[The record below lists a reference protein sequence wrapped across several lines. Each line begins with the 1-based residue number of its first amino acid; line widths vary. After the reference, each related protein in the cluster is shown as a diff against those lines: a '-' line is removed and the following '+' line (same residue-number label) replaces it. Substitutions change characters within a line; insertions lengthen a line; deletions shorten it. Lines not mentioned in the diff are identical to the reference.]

1 MEMHTA
7 GSLQRVHGIALAPA
21 PSGAGSFHQYGLNVA
36 ARVSAAAGA
45 SVAAW
50 FRTLREQRAIDQLQ
64 RMDDRMLSDIGLT
77 RGEIPHAVRCEG
89 RWQHCAKSGKP
100 GRGA

>member
-7 GSLQRVHGIALAPA
+7 GSLQSVHGIALAPA
-21 PSGAGSFHQYGLNVA
+21 RSGAGSIRQFALSVA
-36 ARVSAAAGA
+36 ARVSTAANAT
-45 SVAAW
+45 VAAW
-50 FRTLREQRAIDQLQ
+50 FRSLREQRAIDQLQ
-64 RMDDRMLSDIGLT
+64 QMDDRMLADIGMT

-89 RWQHCAKSGKP
+89 RWQHCAETGKP

>member
-7 GSLQRVHGIALAPA
+7 GSLQRVHGIALAPVR
-21 PSGAGSFHQYGLNVA
+21 SGGLNIHQFALNAA

-45 SVAAW
+45 TVAAW
-50 FRTLREQRAIDQLQ
+50 LRSLREQKVIDQLQ
-64 RMDDRMLSDIGLT
+64 RMDDRMLADIGMT

-89 RWQHCAKSGKP
+89 RWQHCAKLGKP
-100 GRGA
+100 GRGV

>member
-21 PSGAGSFHQYGLNVA
+21 RSGAGSIHQFALNVA
-36 ARVSAAAGA
+36 ARVSTAANAT
-45 SVAAW
+45 VAAW
-50 FRTLREQRAIDQLQ
+50 FRSLREQKAIDQLQ
-64 RMDDRMLSDIGLT
+64 QMDDRMLADIGMT

-89 RWQHCAKSGKP
+89 RWQHCAKAGKP